1 MIGKSLNQRH
11 TLSPLAPERAGAI
24 ITEMLETQARSIVEL
39 RARDEQMIACL
50 VVRADQPT
58 VRLCRALGFDVKR
71 GGTAAFGLLG
81 PDAATL
87 FAKHAPLAEQQIEW
101 LGTPCGPR
109 ETKVLLLAGGI
120 ALVSLET
127 KDGTVTVSVA
137 V

>member
-1 MIGKSLNQRH
+1 MIGRSLNQRH
-11 TLSPLAPERAGAI
+11 TLSALSPERAGAVI
-24 ITEMLETQARSIVEL
+24 EEMLATHARPIVEL
-39 RARDEQMIACL
+39 RAQDEQMIACV

-71 GGTAAFGLLG
+71 SGTAVFGLLG
-81 PDAATL
+81 PDAAQL
-87 FAKHAPLAEQQIEW
+87 FEKHAPLKAAQVEW

-127 KDGTVTVSVA
+127 NEGEVTVRVA